1 MKKTRT
7 CLFFISLA
15 TSRTAMDTFVLA
27 SLVMVMIVCVTGRES
42 TQARGFDE
50 DPWNSMNQQPE
61 VLIVKEKGGGAPS
74 SGSSGM
80 KMKDLTPIICLLAP
94 LLLAAIMIPAK
105 MTMML
110 NGMMGTNGIM
120 PFPLP
125 FMQPMTM
132 QNNFPLTNTLP
143 LTALL
148 SSGMGSGNNP
158 FGLPIFK
165 NSFISKM
172 FPENVSRLLNDEDND
187 TYPSDSFNNEYASNM
202 FDHLK
207 EKEVDDW
214 FFVTTPPSVKTKK
227 KNKTNKKDKG
237 DIGKTQWSTRVWS
250 EDKSKISLADEI
262 IKLFEDILSLA

>member
-27 SLVMVMIVCVTGRES
+27 SLVVVMTVCATGRES

-61 VLIVKEKGGGAPS
+61 VLIVKEKGGGVPS

-94 LLLAAIMIPAK
+94 LLLAAILIPAK

-110 NGMMGTNGIM
+110 NGMMGNNGIM
-120 PFPLP
+120 PFPQP
-125 FMQPMTM
+125 FMQTM
-132 QNNFPLTNTLP
+132 MMPNNFPFTNSLP

-148 SSGMGSGNNP
+148 TSGMGSGNNP

-165 NSFISKM
+165 DSFISKM
-172 FPENVSRLLNDEDND
+172 FPENVTRQNDKDNN
-187 TYPSDSFNNEYASNM
+187 TYPSDKFNNEYASNM
-202 FDHLK
+202 LDPLK
-207 EKEVDDW
+207 ENEVYDW
-214 FFVTTPPSVKTKK
+214 FFGTTPPSVKTKK
-227 KNKTNKKDKG
+227 KNKTNKKNKG

-262 IKLFEDILSLA
+262 IKLFEDILSLV